1 MNNYRIYQKVAYLF
15 NAPLSLTNMSVAGN
29 MTDVTHEQNLSAD
42 EKGKSDILEN
52 NLKNSLY
59 HKECQFPTQSKN
71 YSKVTLNADSYPSEN
86 VSGHTN
92 QFCKSVSSTSS
103 HGKSIDAVSVMNQR
117 FSGCELLARSVAEE
131 PKKIFN
137 QFTEKKDFKI
147 NEQKLDA
154 CENANLSCDK
164 SSFIDMNYMMTNDS
178 GLGSDDSI
186 PSISEGRSGSDDPMC
201 LKKHIDTKVP
211 ERRES
216 TLQNFTITTYQNS
229 NSKPTEIF
237 HDDSVKTSRTTQ
249 LAKSNRPF
257 ASASNDR
264 KILSKSP
271 SALMRH
277 SSFNN
282 DKTPNA
288 LVKRSKSHISLLS
301 GNFTKYNRL
310 GKFHT
315 ELPPEETYSGS
326 LSEKVDICIGNHHK
340 LKTVPNATS
349 NLRRTTSE
357 ISINKGKYLLVLLRF
372 FVFILKEFCGISYFM
387 NFEKYRNINKK

>member
-1 MNNYRIYQKVAYLF
+1 MHRYHYQ
-15 NAPLSLTNMSVAGN
+15 NMSVVGN
-29 MTDVTHEQNLSAD
+29 VTDVTYEQNVSAD
-42 EKGKSDILEN
+42 EKEKSDILEN

-59 HKECQFPTQSKN
+59 HKECQYPIQSKN
-71 YSKVTLNADSYPSEN
+71 YSKVTLNAGSYPSEN
-86 VSGHTN
+86 VSEHTN
-92 QFCKSVSSTSS
+92 QFYDSVSSTTS
-103 HGKSIDAVSVMNQR
+103 HRKSVDAVSVMDQR
-117 FSGCELLARSVAEE
+117 FSGCEQLDRSVAEE

-137 QFTEKKDFKI
+137 QFTEKKDFKV

-154 CENANLSCDK
+154 CESANLSCDK

-186 PSISEGRSGSDDPMC
+186 PSISEGRSGSDDPVFP
-201 LKKHIDTKVP
+201 KKHIDTKFS
-211 ERRES
+211 ERRGS

-257 ASASNDR
+257 ASASNER

-271 SALMRH
+271 SGLMRH

-301 GNFTKYNRL
+301 GNFTKFNRL
-310 GKFHT
+310 GKLHT
-315 ELPPEETYSGS
+315 ELPPEETNSES
-326 LSEKVDICIGNHHK
+326 SSEKVDICIENHHK

-349 NLRRTTSE
+349 NLRRTISE
-357 ISINKGKYLLVLLRF
+357 VSINKGKYLLVLLGC
-372 FVFILKEFCGISYFM
+372 FVLVSKEF
-387 NFEKYRNINKK
+387 